1 MKFGYYPGCSLHATA
16 REFSE
21 SLLELVEAL
30 DVQLEEVQD
39 WACCGASSAHATNH
53 LLGVALPARTLAIA
67 EQQGLDNIVAPC
79 AACYGRLAGA
89 KHEITEDSALRD
101 KVAEILERPLDQ
113 SPDIINIVGF
123 LQLLVPALEGRVSKP
138 LEGLK
143 VACYYG
149 CLLLRPA
156 DVTKFDD
163 TEQPSSMEQI
173 CAAVG
178 CEPLA
183 WNKRLE
189 CCGAGFSL
197 SRTGS
202 VIRMGREILDD
213 ARAAGAQAVIVGC
226 PMCHS
231 NLDMRQAA
239 MNKAQA
245 GADDLPILYVTELVG
260 LALGLDPKAM
270 GMHRHYVSTQPLID
284 RFETGLAE
292 SGAGEVS

>member
-21 SLLELVEAL
+21 STLALVQAL
-30 DVQLEEVQD
+30 GVELEEIKD

-53 LLGVALPARTLAIA
+53 LLGVALPARTLALA
-67 EQQGLDNIVAPC
+67 EAQGLSNIVAPC

-89 KHEITEDSALRD
+89 AHELKGDAALKKR
-101 KVAEILERPLDQ
+101 VVEVLQRPLEQ
-113 SPDIINIVGF
+113 APEVINVLGF
-123 LQLLVPALEGRVSKP
+123 LQQVLP
-138 LEGLK
+138 LIADRIKAPLQGLP

-149 CLLLRPA
+149 CLLLRPPE
-156 DVTKFDD
+156 VTQFDD
-163 TEQPSSMEQI
+163 VEQPESMEAV

-178 CEPLA
+178 ARPVP
-183 WNKRLE
+183 WNLRTE

-202 VIRMGREILDD
+202 VIRMGRGILDD
-213 ARAAGAQAVIVGC
+213 ARAAGAKAVIVGC

-239 MNKAQA
+239 MNREA
-245 GADDLPILYVTELVG
+245 GAAPIPILYITELVG
-260 LALGLDPKAM
+260 LALGIDPKVL
-270 GMHRHYVSTQPLID
+270 GLQRHYVSTGALL
-284 RFETGLAE
+284 EGLQAGAKAE
-292 SGAGEVS
+292 VG

>member
-21 SLLELVEAL
+21 SLQELVKAL
-30 DVQLEEVQD
+30 DVELEEIRD

-53 LLGVALPARTLAIA
+53 LLGVSLPARTLALA
-67 EQQGLDNIVAPC
+67 QEQDLDNIVAPC

-89 KHEITEDSALRD
+89 AHELRGD
-101 KVAEILERPLDQ
+101 AGLKAEVAEILRRPLAADQ
-113 SPDIINIVGF
+113 DVINIVGF
-123 LQLLVPALEGRVSKP
+123 LQQLEPAIKARLVKP
-138 LEGLK
+138 LQGLK

-149 CLLLRPA
+149 CLLLRPHQI
-156 DVTKFDD
+156 TRFDD
-163 TEQPSSMEQI
+163 PEQPSSMESV

-178 CEPLA
+178 ATPLA
-183 WNKRLE
+183 WNKRIE

-202 VIRMGREILDD
+202 VIRMGREILAD
-213 ARAAGAQAVIVGC
+213 ARAAGADAIIVGC

-239 MNKAQA
+239 MNKGQA
-245 GADDLPILYVTELVG
+245 GADALPILYVTELVG
-260 LALGLDPKAM
+260 LALGLDPRAM
-270 GMHRHYVSTQPLID
+270 GLHRHYVSTQPLLD
-284 RFETGLAE
+284 RLSTALVAE
-292 SGAGEVS
+292 GEVS

>member
-1 MKFGYYPGCSLHATA
+1 MRFGYYPGCSLHATA

-21 SLLELVEAL
+21 SLLTLVKAL
-30 DVQLEEVQD
+30 DVQLDEVED

-67 EQQGLDNIVAPC
+67 EGQGLDNILAPC

-89 KHEITEDSALRD
+89 AHELEGDPAL
-101 KVAEILERPLDQ
+101 KGEVAEILQRPLDA
-113 SPDIINIVGF
+113 PPEVINVVAF
-123 LQLLVPALEGRVSKP
+123 LQALLPAIQPLVVKP
-138 LEGLK
+138 LEGVK

-149 CLLLRPA
+149 CLLLRPHK
-156 DVTKFDD
+156 VTRFDD
-163 TEQPSSMEQI
+163 REQPESMEQV

-178 CEPLA
+178 ATPVA
-183 WNKRLE
+183 WNKRIE

-202 VIRMGREILDD
+202 VIRMGREILAD
-213 ARAAGAQAVIVGC
+213 ARASGAELVVVGC

-231 NLDMRQAA
+231 NLDMRQPA
-239 MNKAQA
+239 MNRGQA
-245 GADDLPILYVTELVG
+245 GADELPVLYITELVG

-270 GMHRHYVSTQPLID
+270 GLQRHYVSTQPLLD
-284 RFETGLAE
+284 RLNTAVAAT
-292 SGAGEVS
+292 SGEVS

>member
-21 SLLELVEAL
+21 SLLELVQAL
-30 DVQLEEVQD
+30 EVQLEEVDD

-67 EQQGLDNIVAPC
+67 EGQGLDNIVAPC

-89 KHEITEDSALRD
+89 AHEVDGDPALRSE
-101 KVAEILERPLDQ
+101 VAGILERPLEH
-113 SPDIINIVGF
+113 PPEIINVVGF
-123 LQLLVPALEGRVSKP
+123 LQQLGPAIRDKLAKP
-138 LEGLK
+138 LEGLR

-149 CLLLRPA
+149 CLLVRPHK
-156 DVTKFDD
+156 VTGFDD
-163 TEQPSSMEQI
+163 PEQPESMEQV

-178 CEPLA
+178 AEPVT

-202 VIRMGREILDD
+202 VIRMGREILAD
-213 ARAAGAQAVIVGC
+213 ARAAGAEVVVVGC

-231 NLDMRQAA
+231 NLDMRQPA
-239 MNKAQA
+239 MNKGQP
-245 GADDLPILYVTELVG
+245 GADDLPILYITELVG
-260 LALGLDPKAM
+260 LALGLDAKAM
-270 GMHRHYVSTQPLID
+270 GLHRHYVSTKPLLD
-284 RFETGLAE
+284 RLSTALTTGE
-292 SGAGEVS
+292 GEVS

>member
-16 REFSE
+16 REYSE
-21 SLLELVEAL
+21 SLLTLVGAL
-30 DVQLEEVQD
+30 GIELEEVED
-39 WACCGASSAHATNH
+39 WACCGASSAHSTNH

-67 EQQGLDNIVAPC
+67 EQQGLPNIVAPC

-89 KHEITEDSALRD
+89 AHELQGDAALAE
-101 KVAEILERPLDQ
+101 KVAGILERPLGQ
-113 SPDIINIVGF
+113 APEIINVLAF
-123 LQLLVPALEGRVSKP
+123 LQRLLPVIRDKVGTTLT
-138 LEGLK
+138 GLN

-149 CLLLRPA
+149 CLLLRPHK
-156 DVTKFDD
+156 VTRFDD
-163 TEQPSSMEQI
+163 PEQPESMEQI

-178 CEPLA
+178 ATPVE
-183 WNKRLE
+183 WNKRIE

-202 VIRMGREILDD
+202 VIRLGREILDD
-213 ARAAGAQAVIVGC
+213 ARAAGAEAVIVGC

-239 MNKAQA
+239 MNRGQE
-245 GADDLPILYVTELVG
+245 GAEELPVLYITELVG

-270 GMHRHYVSTQPLID
+270 GLHRHYVSTKSLLD
-284 RFETGLAE
+284 RLSTALAPA
-292 SGAGEVS
+292 GAEVP

>member
-1 MKFGYYPGCSLHATA
+1 MSYGYYPGCSLHATA
-16 REFSE
+16 REYSE
-21 SLLELVEAL
+21 SLLQLVKAL
-30 DVQLEEVQD
+30 DVELEEVRD

-53 LLGVALPARTLAIA
+53 LLGVALPARTLALA

-89 KHEITEDSALRD
+89 AHEVNADPELKRTVSG
-101 KVAEILERPLDQ
+101 ILERPLEA
-113 SPDIINIVGF
+113 PPEILNIIAF
-123 LQLLVPALEGRVSKP
+123 LQRLAPAIEEKVGKP

-149 CLLLRPA
+149 CLLLRPHKI
-156 DVTKFDD
+156 TGFDD
-163 TEQPSSMEQI
+163 PEQPESMEQV

-178 CEPLA
+178 AEPVA

-202 VIRMGREILDD
+202 VIRMGREILAD
-213 ARAAGAQAVIVGC
+213 ARAAGAEVVVVGC

-231 NLDMRQAA
+231 NLDMRQPA
-239 MNKAQA
+239 MNKGQA
-245 GADDLPILYVTELVG
+245 GADDLPVLYLTELVG

-270 GMHRHYVSTQPLID
+270 GLHRHYVSTRPLLDRISAALQP
-284 RFETGLAE
+284 TGE
-292 SGAGEVS
+292 EVP

>member
-21 SLLELVEAL
+21 SLLTLVKAL
-30 DVQLEEVQD
+30 DVQLEEVED

-67 EQQGLDNIVAPC
+67 EGQGLDNIVAPC

-89 KHEITEDSALRD
+89 AHEVNGDAALKD
-101 KVAEILERPLDQ
+101 KVAGILERPLEE
-113 SPDIINIVGF
+113 PPEIINVVGF
-123 LQLLVPALEGRVSKP
+123 LQQLLPAIKAKAGTSLDGV
-138 LEGLK
+138 K

-149 CLLLRPA
+149 CLLVRPHK
-156 DVTKFDD
+156 VTEFDD
-163 TEQPSSMEQI
+163 PEQPESMEQV

-178 CEPLA
+178 ATPVA
-183 WNKRLE
+183 WNKRIE

-213 ARAAGAQAVIVGC
+213 ARAAGAEIVVVGC

-239 MNKAQA
+239 MNKGQQ
-245 GADDLPILYVTELVG
+245 GADDLPVLYVTELVG

-270 GMHRHYVSTQPLID
+270 GLHRHYVSTKPLLD
-284 RFETGLAE
+284 RLSTALVASE
-292 SGAGEVS
+292 GEVS

>member
-16 REFSE
+16 REYSE
-21 SLLELVEAL
+21 SLLTLVGAL
-30 DVQLEEVQD
+30 GIELEEVED
-39 WACCGASSAHATNH
+39 WACCGASSAHSTNH

-67 EQQGLDNIVAPC
+67 EQQGLPNIVAPC

-89 KHEITEDSALRD
+89 AHELQGDAALAE
-101 KVAEILERPLDQ
+101 KVAGILERPLGQ
-113 SPDIINIVGF
+113 APEIINVLAF
-123 LQLLVPALEGRVSKP
+123 LQRLLPVIRDKVGTTLT
-138 LEGLK
+138 GLN

-149 CLLLRPA
+149 CLLLRPHK
-156 DVTKFDD
+156 VTRFDD
-163 TEQPSSMEQI
+163 PEQPESMEQI

-178 CEPLA
+178 ANPVE
-183 WNKRLE
+183 WNKRIE

-202 VIRMGREILDD
+202 VIRLGREILDD
-213 ARAAGAQAVIVGC
+213 ARAAGAEAVIVGC

-239 MNKAQA
+239 MNRGQE
-245 GADDLPILYVTELVG
+245 GAEELPVLYITELVG

-270 GMHRHYVSTQPLID
+270 GLHRHYVSTKSLLD
-284 RFETGLAE
+284 RLSTALAPA
-292 SGAGEVS
+292 GAEVP

>member
-1 MKFGYYPGCSLHATA
+1 MSYGYYPGCSLHATA

-21 SLLELVEAL
+21 SLLELVKAL
-30 DVQLEEVQD
+30 EVELEEVED

-67 EQQGLDNIVAPC
+67 EQQGLDTIVAPC

-89 KHEITEDSALRD
+89 ACEVNGDAALKTEVS
-101 KVAEILERPLDQ
+101 EILERPLET
-113 SPDIINIVGF
+113 PPEILNIVAF
-123 LQLLVPALEGRVSKP
+123 LQALEPAIKERVAKP

-149 CLLLRPA
+149 CLLLRPHK
-156 DVTKFDD
+156 VTNFDD
-163 TEQPSSMEQI
+163 PEQPESMEQV

-178 CEPLA
+178 AEPVA

-213 ARAAGAQAVIVGC
+213 ARAAGAEAVVVGC

-231 NLDMRQAA
+231 NLDMRQPA
-239 MNKAQA
+239 MNKGQA
-245 GADDLPILYVTELVG
+245 GADDLPVLYVTELVG

-270 GMHRHYVSTQPLID
+270 GLHRHYVSTKPLLDRLSTALQP
-284 RFETGLAE
+284 
-292 SGAGEVS
+292 AGEEVS

>member
-21 SLLELVEAL
+21 SLLELVKAAGVE
-30 DVQLEEVQD
+30 LEEVQD

-53 LLGVALPARTLAIA
+53 LLGIALPARTLALA
-67 EQQGLDNIVAPC
+67 EQQGLEDIVAPC
-79 AACYGRLAGA
+79 AACFGRLAGA
-89 KHEITEDSALRD
+89 KHELAKDARLKGR
-101 KVAEILERPLDQ
+101 VVEILERPLDAP
-113 SPDIINIVGF
+113 PDIINIVDF
-123 LQLLVPALEGRVSKP
+123 LQRLLPSLEGRIVKP

-149 CLLLRPA
+149 CLLLRPVEVA
-156 DVTKFDD
+156 RFDD
-163 TEQPSSMEQI
+163 HEQPESMEQV

-178 CEPLA
+178 CEPVA

-202 VIRMGREILDD
+202 VIRMGREILED
-213 ARAAGAQAVIVGC
+213 ARAAGAEAVVVGC

-239 MNKAQA
+239 MNKGQP
-245 GADDLPILYVTELVG
+245 GADALPVLYVTELVG

-270 GMHRHYVSTQPLID
+270 GMHRHYVSTQPLLD
-284 RFETGLAE
+284 RLQTALAKTGAE
-292 SGAGEVS
+292 EVS